1 MRNLFNNILI
11 FASAMFLAVGCQE
24 TLESITNEIVG
35 DWHYQNTE
43 SEVAEDVW
51 LSISEDGTFDLYQKI
66 GSGVYWHS
74 SGEYMVDVE
83 KKILSG
89 VYSDRY
95 PWRYDYAFKVGAS
108 TLTLTAVQEESY
120 VQTYNKETMPA
131 EVREKSLELD
141 TKSSDIT
148 LKL

>member
-1 MRNLFNNILI
+1 MKNIFRNILI
-11 FASAMFLAVGCQE
+11 FASAMILAVGCQDS
-24 TLESITNEIVG
+24 LESITNDIVG
-35 DWHYQNTE
+35 DWHYQATE

-51 LSISEDGTFDLYQKI
+51 LSISEDGTFDLYQRI

-95 PWRYDYAFKVGAS
+95 PWNYDYAFKVNS
-108 TLTLTAVQEESY
+108 SSLTLTAVQEESY
-120 VQTYNKETMPA
+120 VQTYKREAIPA
-131 EVREKSLELD
+131 EVKEKTLELD
-141 TKSSDIT
+141 TKSSGLT
-148 LKL
+148 PKL